1 MRGQMFGQP
10 AMQPG
15 MGNPMQ
21 PGMGNPMQLGTTD
34 NLGGQQTLP
43 GTGSGQ
49 ANKLNK
55 SNKLTKSKNANNN
68 ANNANNANNNANNAN
83 NNANNANNDNSVDF
97 LEKNIDSYKNIII
110 ILVCVLI
117 LIIIGYFMSYSY
129 RESHGLSEIY
139 KASNYFFIESQV
151 HTRENRTK
159 KLGDFFINGAF
170 RPYMVINQR
179 LDYCSLEMLKAVL
192 IMGVRAVYI
201 DVFNNT
207 LNENAYPIVTTGIK
221 NGEWKLGLNSL
232 LFEDVCNMIASVA
245 FSNGYVNNFNDPF
258 VLCLNLN
265 TNGNV
270 KCLKKIKKILYRSF
284 RSNLLSSDY
293 TFSSNNMAEV
303 KISELIGKVVILT
316 SDGYQNSE
324 LEELVNYSWDKD
336 ELNKISYKSLDPN
349 VPEEESIKFQN
360 DSLKDFN
367 KNNMTIVVPD
377 ESAFFTSNFDPQYGH
392 NGGCQLVFMN
402 YNKMGP
408 ELDSYIT
415 TFKHDSFL
423 PKPDNM
429 ISLAGSEGATLK
441 RVIHQQETGED
452 NGGQLKCPSDAAG

>member
-1 MRGQMFGQP
+1 MRGQMYG
-10 AMQPG
+10 QPG
-15 MGNPMQ
+15 MGTR
-21 PGMGNPMQLGTTD
+21 PGMPGM
-34 NLGGQQTLP
+34 P
-43 GTGSGQ
+43 GTPGMPGMPGTPGMPGAQQGSVSG
-49 ANKLNK
+49 ATGAMTPSALNKLNK
-55 SNKLTKSKNANNN
+55 AKKSKNTNNN
-68 ANNANNANNNANNAN
+68 ANNNSNNNANNNANN
-83 NNANNANNDNSVDF
+83 DNENTTDII
-97 LEKNIDSYKNIII
+97 EKSIESYKNIII
-110 ILVCVLI
+110 ILICLLI
-117 LIIIGYFMSYSY
+117 LIIIGYFMSFSY
-129 RESHGLSEIY
+129 RESHGISELY
-139 KASNYFFIESQV
+139 KASNYFFIESQI
-151 HTRENRTK
+151 HTRENRNK

-179 LDYCSLEMLKAVL
+179 LDYCSLDMLKAVL

-232 LFEDVCNMIASVA
+232 LFEDVCNTIASVA
-245 FSNGYVNNFNDPF
+245 FSNGYVNNFKDPF
-258 VLCLNLN
+258 ILCLNLN
-265 TNGNV
+265 TNGNI
-270 KCLKKIKKILYRSF
+270 KCLKKIKKILYKSF

-316 SDGYQNSE
+316 SDGYQNSD

-367 KNNMTIVVPD
+367 KNNMTMVVPD
-377 ESAFFTSNFDPQYGH
+377 EKTFFTYNYDPQYGH

-415 TFKHDSFL
+415 TFKHDSL
-423 PKPDNM
+423 LQKPNNM
-429 ISLAGSEGATLK
+429 ISLAGSEGAALK
-441 RVIHQQETGED
+441 RVIRQAKNEED
-452 NGGQLKCPSDAAG
+452 GGGGQLQCPADASN